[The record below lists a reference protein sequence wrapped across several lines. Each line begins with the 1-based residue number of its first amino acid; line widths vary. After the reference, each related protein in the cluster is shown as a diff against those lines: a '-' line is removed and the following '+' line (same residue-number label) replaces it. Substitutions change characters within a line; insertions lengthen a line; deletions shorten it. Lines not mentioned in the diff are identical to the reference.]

1 MVPAMTA
8 AAFTTLLYG
17 AATTLALAISAIA
30 MGLPLGLFMAL
41 TRWRNLP
48 VLSQMF
54 AAFVSIMRPTPMVT
68 MCLFVFF
75 LLPALGLPLPPLA
88 AAILALTLN
97 TAAFNCEIW
106 RAALASIPR
115 DQFEASAAFGMS
127 DRKTLRRI
135 VLPQLWRSSLGPLVS
150 EMTLL
155 LKVTPAVSV
164 IGIVDITRAAS
175 RIGAQTYDPLPPFL
189 AATVL
194 YTLIIA
200 VVVRGQRFLEDRI
213 ARRYGY
219 AAS

>member
-1 MVPAMTA
+1 MT
-8 AAFTTLLYG
+8 TTSLVTLLYG
-17 AATTLALAISAIA
+17 AGTTLALALSAIA
-30 MGLPLGLFMAL
+30 IGLPLGLFMAL
-41 TRWRNLP
+41 ARWRKVP
-48 VLSQMF
+48 VLNQLI
-54 AAFVSIMRPTPMVT
+54 AAYVSLMRPTPMIT

-75 LLPALGLPLPPLA
+75 LLPALGLELPPLA

-106 RAALASIPR
+106 RAALATIPR
-115 DQFEASAAFGMS
+115 DQLEAAAAFAMP
-127 DRKTLRRI
+127 DRMAFRRI
-135 VLPQLWRSSLGPLVS
+135 VLPQLWRASLGQLVS

-200 VVVRGQRFLEDRI
+200 IVVLGQRFLERRI
-213 ARRYGY
+213 AQRYGY
-219 AAS
+219 AVS

>member
-1 MVPAMTA
+1 MT
-8 AAFTTLLYG
+8 TTSLVTLLYG
-17 AATTLALAISAIA
+17 AGTTLALALSAIA
-30 MGLPLGLFMAL
+30 IGLPLGLLMAL
-41 TRWRNLP
+41 ARWRKVP
-48 VLSQMF
+48 VLNELI
-54 AAFVSIMRPTPMVT
+54 AAYVSLMRPTPMIT

-75 LLPALGLPLPPLA
+75 LLPALGLELPPLA

-106 RAALASIPR
+106 RAALATIPR
-115 DQFEASAAFGMS
+115 DQLEAAAAFAMP
-127 DRKTLRRI
+127 DRMAFRRI
-135 VLPQLWRSSLGPLVS
+135 VLPQLWRASLGPLVS

-200 VVVRGQRFLEDRI
+200 IVVLVQRFLERRI
-213 ARRYGY
+213 AQRYGY
-219 AAS
+219 AVS